1 MAKNSSIKAGEIRP
15 TQILYTYGVGSI
27 VDFPHI
33 SALVMGLDD
42 WPNDPQHCQ
51 SIQED
56 RLLQQIRSAYGP
68 QVEKLLTPPAGDKS
82 DFGPDPF
89 GKEEHIGIP
98 AMPFPTWM
106 HCTACNTLAPL
117 SSGQFEL
124 KSNPFRP
131 EETHYIHKSCTK
143 GKNPKALPVPYVVC
157 CENGHLDEFPWVEFV
172 HGGPGYEDHTT
183 LQYFESGVSGE
194 MRDMYVKCMDCEA
207 KGIKTSRPLSMA
219 FGNEN
224 RNNMPM
230 CTGRRPHLHD
240 YDNSE
245 PCKHHARAIQVG
257 SSNLWFPQIYS
268 VISIPESSSD
278 LANLVT
284 KHWDVLNLVNDVS
297 NINLLIA
304 MGQISDMSAFSP
316 ADILAEIQ
324 KRKNPSPDN
333 DSNSSAEEN
342 PLIAEWNAFKKPC
355 LKTQTEDFRLSQQE
369 VPTRFAKQLE
379 QVILVERMREVRA
392 LTGFTRIYAPDEE
405 IDSVESGETAKKVPI
420 TQGSPTWFPAV
431 EVHGEGLFIQFK
443 EDAIDAWCNKPE
455 VKELD
460 KTFFNAYFDL
470 RKRQGYPNPGSN
482 YPGIR
487 YVLLH
492 SFSHALMR
500 RLAMECGYSQTSIR
514 ERIYFNKPYTSEEPM
529 AGVLIYTAAPGSEG
543 TLGGLIE
550 MGKTANMERH
560 ILNALD
566 DCRLCASDPTCSENL
581 PSYGVNTIHGAACH
595 SCLFAPETSCERGNR
610 FLDRSVLVQTL
621 GQNNRNFF
629 DED

>member
-1 MAKNSSIKAGEIRP
+1 MAKDTTIKAGEIRP

-42 WPNDPQHCQ
+42 WPTDPEHCK
-51 SIQED
+51 SVQED
-56 RLLQQIRSAYGP
+56 RLLQQIRAAFGP
-68 QVEKLLTPPAGDKS
+68 QVAKLLTPPASEKS

-89 GKEEHIGIP
+89 GKEEHVGIP

-117 SSGQFEL
+117 TSGQFEL

-143 GKNPKALPVPYVVC
+143 GKNPKALPVPFLVC

-172 HGGPGYEDHTT
+172 HGGRPGFEDHTT
-183 LQYFESGVSGE
+183 LQYFDSGVSGE
-194 MRDMYVKCMDCEA
+194 MRDMYVKCMECGA
-207 KGIKTSRPLSMA
+207 SRPLSMA
-219 FGNEN
+219 FGNDN

-240 YDNSE
+240 YDNAE
-245 PCKHHARAIQVG
+245 PCKHHVRAIQVG
-257 SSNLWFPQIYS
+257 SSNLWFPQIFS
-268 VISIPESSSD
+268 VISIPESTSD

-284 KHWDVLNLVNDVS
+284 KHWDDLQTVTNAVIIGYLRG
-297 NINLLIA
+297 
-304 MGQISDMSAFSP
+304 MGKISDMGAFT
-316 ADILAEIQ
+316 DDEIMAEINR
-324 KRKNPSPDN
+324 RKNPQSDA
-333 DSNSSAEEN
+333 DSNSVSEVN

-355 LKTQTEDFRLSQQE
+355 LKTQTEDFRLTPE
-369 VPTRFAKQLE
+369 PVPARFNDRIE

-392 LTGFTRIYAPDEE
+392 LTGFSRIYAPGEE
-405 IDSVESGETAKKVPI
+405 IDAVETGETAKVVPI
-420 TQGSPTWFPAV
+420 TQGTPTWFPAI
-431 EVHGEGLFIQFK
+431 EVHGEGLFIQFR
-443 EDAIDAWCNKPE
+443 EDAIESWLNKPE

-460 KTFFNAYFDL
+460 AAFFSAHFEL
-470 RKRQGYPNPGSN
+470 RKRQGSLNPTSG

-514 ERIYFNKPYTSEEPM
+514 ERIYFNKPNTDEEPM

-550 MGKTANMERH
+550 MGKTANIERH

-581 PSYGVNTIHGAACH
+581 PSYGINTIHGAACH

-610 FLDRSVLVQTL
+610 YLDRSVLVQTL
-621 GQNNRNFF
+621 GMNNRNFF

>member
-1 MAKNSSIKAGEIRP
+1 MANNSSIKAGEIRP
-15 TQILYTYGVGSI
+15 TQILYTYGIGSV

-42 WPNDPQHCQ
+42 WPNDPKHCQ

-56 RLLQQIRSAYGP
+56 RLLQQIRAVFGP
-68 QVEKLLTPPAGDKS
+68 QVDKLLTPPVSEKN

-89 GKEEHIGIP
+89 GKEEHVGIP

-143 GKNPKALPVPYVVC
+143 GKNPKALPVPFLVC

-172 HGGPGYEDHTT
+172 HGGPGHEDHTT
-183 LQYFESGVSGE
+183 LQYFDSGVSGE
-194 MRDMYVKCMDCEA
+194 MRDMYVKCMDCGA
-207 KGIKTSRPLSMA
+207 SRPLSMA

-224 RNNMPM
+224 RNRMPM

-240 YDNSE
+240 YDNAE
-245 PCKHHARAIQVG
+245 PCQKHARAIQVG
-257 SSNLWFPQIYS
+257 SSNLWFPQIFS
-268 VISIPESSSD
+268 VISIPESTSD

-284 KHWDVLNLVNDVS
+284 KHWDDLQTVTNAVIIGYLRG
-297 NINLLIA
+297 
-304 MGQISDMSAFSP
+304 MGKISDMGAFT
-316 ADILAEIQ
+316 DDEIMAEINR
-324 KRKNPSPDN
+324 RKNPPSDA
-333 DSNSSAEEN
+333 DSNSSHEDN
-342 PLIAEWNAFKKPC
+342 PLIAEWHAFKKPC
-355 LKTQTEDFRLSQQE
+355 LKTQTEDFRLSPE
-369 VPTRFAKQLE
+369 PVPAHFSKQIE

-392 LTGFTRIYAPDEE
+392 LTGFSRIYAPGEE
-405 IDSVESGETAKKVPI
+405 IDAVETGETAKIVPI
-420 TQGSPTWFPAV
+420 TQGTPTWFPAV
-431 EVHGEGLFIQFK
+431 EVHGEGLFIQFR
-443 EDAIDAWCNKPE
+443 EDAVDAWCNKAE
-455 VKELD
+455 VKDLD
-460 KTFFNAYFDL
+460 AVFYSAYIDL
-470 RKRQGYPNPGSN
+470 RRKQGAINPTSG

-514 ERIYFNKPYTSEEPM
+514 ERIYYNKPGTNEEPM

-550 MGKTANMERH
+550 MGKTTNMERH